1 VDLIPS
7 WEFPVTLFALYR
19 SVDDPTALPVA
30 VSERFSW
37 FSALLPPV
45 HALLHRHWDL
55 LGLSVLGIAAL
66 IFGAR
71 YLGVDATLWLYI
83 LLAVACGF
91 AAPGAERRALKRRGL
106 APLGHRVAADADL
119 ARLAVM
125 ESRP

>member
-1 VDLIPS
+1 M
-7 WEFPVTLFALYR
+7 TLFALYR

-45 HALLHRHWDL
+45 HALIHRHWDL
-55 LGLSVLGIAAL
+55 LGLYVVGLVAL

-71 YLGVDATLWLYI
+71 YVGPDASLWLYI
-83 LLAVACGF
+83 LLGLACGF

-106 APLGHRVAADADL
+106 VSAGHRFAADADL

>member
-1 VDLIPS
+1 M
-7 WEFPVTLFALYR
+7 TLFALYR

-37 FSALLPPV
+37 FAALLPPV

-55 LGLSVLGIAAL
+55 LCLFVVGLVAL

-71 YLGVDATLWLYI
+71 YLGPDASLWLYI
-83 LLAVACGF
+83 LLAIACGF

-106 APLGHRVAADADL
+106 VSAGHRFAVDADL